1 MVDIEPIVFP
11 VDHPGY
17 LMAQSL
23 IKIYADESKHLAR
36 RPSVYLLA
44 RSPISPVSKMIW
56 SHLPAL
62 AAIGCPVY
70 VIFHK
75 RQHHGSARRAAQMYR
90 DAFGER
96 LFSHVRLA
104 DFREMGNLYETLQ
117 MGPIIAW
124 AGGRMNAD
132 PLDVEAGDVTRLS
145 GDGQV
150 AMLKATFQEVWEVS
164 DSFAEALGM
173 RPKGPKAGLA
183 SLLRAS

>member
-1 MVDIEPIVFP
+1 MIDIEPIVFP
-11 VDHPGY
+11 IDHPGY
-17 LMAQSL
+17 RMGQSL
-23 IKIYADESKHLAR
+23 IKVYADESKHLVR

-62 AAIGCPVY
+62 AEIGCPVF

-75 RQHHGSARRAAQMYR
+75 RQHQGSARRAAQMYK
-90 DAFGER
+90 DAFGEK

-117 MGPIIAW
+117 MGQITAW

-145 GDGQV
+145 SEGQA
-150 AMLKATFQEVWEVS
+150 AMLKATFKEVWDVS
-164 DSFAEALGM
+164 ESFAEALGM
-173 RPKGPKAGLA
+173 RPKRPRTGSG
-183 SLLRAS
+183 SLLRTG